1 MSPLPQII
9 SSQMQNTQAET
20 KMIIFITCRHVR
32 KKKKNHFLLETCNY
46 FMNTND
52 TKRTFQRNFHIKKR
66 WNRNYLGSFF
76 PFLPTSEKRN
86 LFLPSSLNWMQFIA
100 SPKLIF
106 HWLAGSM
113 GHGRQCVSA
122 RLPWPRVLICGNW
135 PGDMKPDQWKRRDR
149 GENQSLIAEE
159 SGAGGLKRK

>member
-1 MSPLPQII
+1 
-9 SSQMQNTQAET
+9 
-20 KMIIFITCRHVR
+20 
-32 KKKKNHFLLETCNY
+32 
-46 FMNTND
+46 MNN
-52 TKRTFQRNFHIKKR
+52 TKRIFQRNFHIKKMEQKLSR
-66 WNRNYLGSFF
+66 GFFSF
-76 PFLPTSEKRN
+76 LQTSEKRN

-135 PGDMKPDQWKRRDR
+135 PGDMDSNQWKRRQRDR
-149 GENQSLIAEE
+149 GGNQSLIAVEYAIGGGE
-159 SGAGGLKRK
+159 VEVKKKIRREKRQKAMCLPADVWVLSADCKSSGMSAKEKGVI